1 MHKLSQRLGNACR
14 GTLAILLL
22 LVLGSPSWAAI
33 LIYEEDFN
41 TDGLGSR
48 YTAVGAGGS
57 SGGFWEL
64 AVGNTNDLSGF
75 EGANYWGG
83 ANLDVNF
90 GGTNQLPRTLTL
102 PLDALDVSLYTNLTV
117 TLLVAATTGEWE
129 SAQPDYLRIYAVDA
143 DSSDEELLE
152 AFLPNGTNASN
163 LQATVQ
169 SSVVLGTTFQEITLS
184 IDSLV
189 DVNNLFLRFDAG
201 STSNREVMGF
211 DRVQISGDLIPEPTS
226 AAFLLGAGLLLF
238 RLRRRR

>member
-1 MHKLSQRLGNACR
+1 MHKRLTEVKKGIVAL
-14 GTLAILLL
+14 LA
-22 LVLGSPSWAAI
+22 LVSSAVFWTPAQAAI

-48 YTAVGAGGS
+48 YSAVGAGSAGNA
-57 SGGFWEL
+57 FWEL
-64 AVGNTNDLSGF
+64 GVGNTTSLSGF

-102 PLDALDVSLYTNLTV
+102 PLDELDVSLYTNLTV

-169 SSVVLGTTFQEITLS
+169 SSVVLGATFQEITLN

-189 DVNNLFLRFDAG
+189 DLNNLFLRFEGG

-211 DRVQISGDLIPEPTS
+211 DHVRISGDLIPEPTS
-226 AAFLLGAGLLLF
+226 AAFLIGAGLLLF
-238 RLRRRR
+238 RLRWKK